1 MFCQQAIKN
10 YNSFKDIVWHGT
22 QYRLA
27 SPYETPV
34 ASLIY
39 VNEDKSRAIMFTYL
53 HGKTVMEPSFDVP
66 IKLNGL
72 DAGKKYKIR
81 EINIYPET
89 ISPVDTAQI
98 YSGDFLM
105 NVGFNPVVNPDR
117 PSVVLEITE
126 MK

>member
-1 MFCQQAIKN
+1 
-10 YNSFKDIVWHGT
+10 
-22 QYRLA
+22 
-27 SPYETPV
+27 
-34 ASLIY
+34 
-39 VNEDKSRAIMFTYL
+39 MFTYL